1 MKTILSGLFI
11 LIFAGTISAQDF
23 CLQLSKKG
31 KEKVMLEEGKRIS
44 YVLSEQNQ
52 WEEARIYKIKQDS
65 IFFKIEKDSKLFAE
79 GENFEILKFHI
90 DTLQLMAFPQI
101 ASVATG
107 TGLMVLLAVS
117 VALTGGA
124 PLMGIA
130 ERDENSP
137 PPRKILK
144 KEIDFTDQWEVK
156 IVSCKN

>member
-1 MKTILSGLFI
+1 MKTTLLSLFTI
-11 LIFAGTISAQDF
+11 VFVGTVSAQDF

-31 KEKVMLEEGKRIS
+31 KEKMMLEEGKRIS
-44 YVLSEQNQ
+44 YVLSEQNE

-65 IFFKIEKDSKLFAE
+65 IFFKIEKDSKLFTE
-79 GENFEILKFHI
+79 GKNFEILKFHI

-107 TGLMVLLAVS
+107 TGLMVLLAAS

-130 ERDENSP
+130 DRDENSP

-144 KEIDFTDQWEVK
+144 KEIDFTDQWKVK
-156 IVSCKN
+156 VISCKN